1 MNFVHLP
8 IVVGGFLILFPYGYN
23 DFVVIIN
30 REIKTNK
37 FKSKMS
43 QKTYNSLS
51 PIKIEKT
58 DKLVSIAFPSTA
70 SGIKSLAT
78 ENLETIDI
86 TGCNDTFKALV
97 HASYDAIPSIT
108 IIDNDKSKYETVG
121 SIYYSDG
128 STTLPSEDVDSSKT
142 PIGILVIPSSHMSD
156 GKARIMSLAE
166 MTEDGVGSLTNR
178 NGLVW
183 GDYGTDTSLHN
194 YNQIPCVGHDDDG
207 NWTPDNTID
216 HTNDYGYICSDRT
229 DWTTLPNPLDP
240 GTNWKYN
247 DEDCHIPSP
256 FNADGTFN
264 SAYSATSYS
273 GGTINNALSDFNGK
287 SNTATLVALGADY
300 KPATAC
306 SLYSTEGTN
315 SGDWYLPAIGELA
328 YIMPRFTVIQNS
340 LTKLGNKALALVD
353 NYYYWSS
360 TEYDSDNAYRLHTTN
375 GSVGY
380 YNYQDGDYY
389 VRAFLQV

>member
-1 MNFVHLP
+1 
-8 IVVGGFLILFPYGYN
+8 
-23 DFVVIIN
+23 
-30 REIKTNK
+30 
-37 FKSKMS
+37 MS

-51 PIKIEKT
+51 PIKVEKT
-58 DKLVSIAFPSTA
+58 EKLVSIAFPSTA

-166 MTEDGVGSLTNR
+166 MTEDGVGSLTSHVN
-178 NGLVW
+178 LTW
-183 GDYGTDTSLHN
+183 GVYGTDTSLHN
-194 YNQIPCVGHDDDG
+194 YNQVPCVDASDG
-207 NWTPDNTID
+207 TTISKLSS
-216 HTNDYGYICSDRT
+216 YGYTSSDKIT
-229 DWTTLPNPLDP
+229 AKTTNPNDP
-240 GTNWKYN
+240 TTQWYDTSNA
-247 DEDCHIPSP
+247 IPSP

-287 SNTATLVALGADY
+287 SNTATLVALGAEY
-300 KPATAC
+300 KAATAC

-315 SGDWYLPAIGELA
+315 RGDWYLPAMGELA

-340 LTKLGNKALALVD
+340 LTKLGNKALALDGD
-353 NYYYWSS
+353 NDYQSS
-360 TEYDSDNAYRLHTTN
+360 TEYDSGNAYRLNTDY
-375 GSVGY
+375 GY
-380 YNYQDGDYY
+380 VDNLNDKDNDNY

>member
-1 MNFVHLP
+1 MAQRNF
-8 IVVGGFLILFPYGYN
+8 
-23 DFVVIIN
+23 
-30 REIKTNK
+30 
-37 FKSKMS
+37 
-43 QKTYNSLS
+43 NSFS
-51 PIKIEKT
+51 PLKIGKDE
-58 DKLVSIAFPSTA
+58 KLVSIAFPSTA

-108 IIDNDKSKYETVG
+108 IIDNDTKGGSLETVG

-128 STTLPSEDVDSSKT
+128 STTLPSEGVDSSKT

-166 MTEDGVGSLTNR
+166 MTEDGVGSLTNH

-183 GDYGTDTSLHN
+183 GVYGTDTSLHN
-194 YNQIPCVGHDDDG
+194 YDQIPCIGHDG
-207 NWTPDNTID
+207 EGVYPDNVID
-216 HTNDYGYICSDRT
+216 HTNTYGYICSDRT
-229 DWTTLPNPLDP
+229 DWAELPNPLDP

-287 SNTATLVALGADY
+287 SNTATLVALGAEY
-300 KPATAC
+300 KAATAC

-315 SGDWYLPAIGELA
+315 RGDWYLPAMGELA
-328 YIMPRFTVIQNS
+328 YIMSRFTVIQNS
-340 LTKLGNKALALVD
+340 LTKLGNKALALFD
-353 NYYYWSS
+353 NYNYWSS
-360 TEYDSDNAYRLHTTN
+360 TEYGSNYAYLLITN
-375 GSVGY
+375 
-380 YNYQDGDYY
+380 DGNVLSNHKNSNPY